1 MWAALK
7 GLGDWHSQVVIAA
20 FIVDFLHAPTS
31 TIVEIDGGYHLEPA
45 QVVNDAARSR
55 ELSRRG
61 YTVIRFSNGD
71 VTNRIAEVMD
81 RLSAVTCHRAKI
93 ATDAPLRVLPPPP
106 NGRNAKTTDKVVK
119 RWNGREYVKAKA
131 KPDVCSARIP
141 PRR

>member
-1 MWAALK
+1 MWEALK
-7 GLGDWHSQVVIAA
+7 ELGDWHSQVVIAA

-45 QVVNDAARSR
+45 QIVNDAARSR

-61 YTVIRFSNGD
+61 YTVVRFSNGE
-71 VTNRIAEVMD
+71 VTNEIDAVME
-81 RLSAVTCHRAKI
+81 RLAMITCHRAKI

-106 NGRNAKTTDKVVK
+106 KGKAKVASKLAK
-119 RWNGREYVKAKA
+119 RWNGREYVKTSA

-141 PRR
+141 PR